1 VSSARPLAGWA
12 TLALALAACGGDATS
27 PVARDATSVTLTFS
41 ALTRLDQSAGRY
53 DAWLADANGAALR
66 LGVVADPAVASTF
79 MLPREVRAG
88 DELWITL
95 EQSGEASSA
104 PSSQRLLR
112 GAFSGAHADLSIV
125 GAVTEKGLALRAK
138 PGQFTMFSP
147 SDNGAHGYP
156 SNEESGVWL
165 FNMQPRETEQGDMW
179 VRLTQLTPGW
189 TYEGWMVRDIGQ
201 AGAIWLS
208 YGKFLPDYTGA
219 VNSRDDTGW
228 GPFSGVVNFRTD
240 GEEEFPGDDW
250 ISNPLNLSFPA
261 QLSLPLNLREK
272 NASGQLRWTHV
283 ISIEPVWKR
292 GEAVGSER
300 PFVVRP
306 YQDSF
311 GDAAPGVARTIT
323 FHPEAVPRGQADLK

>member
-1 VSSARPLAGWA
+1 MSSARPLAGWA

-165 FNMQPRETEQGDMW
+165 FNMQPRETEQG
-179 VRLTQLTPGW
+179 
-189 TYEGWMVRDIGQ
+189 
-201 AGAIWLS
+201 
-208 YGKFLPDYTGA
+208 
-219 VNSRDDTGW
+219 
-228 GPFSGVVNFRTD
+228 
-240 GEEEFPGDDW
+240 
-250 ISNPLNLSFPA
+250 
-261 QLSLPLNLREK
+261 LSLI
-272 NASGQLRWTHV
+272 H
-283 ISIEPVWKR
+283 I
-292 GEAVGSER
+292 
-300 PFVVRP
+300 
-306 YQDSF
+306 
-311 GDAAPGVARTIT
+311 
-323 FHPEAVPRGQADLK
+323 